1 MKNHVIATPKGT
13 ALDEGLVQA
22 YLHTHYRIHPSD
34 TTEGFTLRIG
44 VASEA
49 LRALMSHFHR
59 PSAVFITAYNPL
71 GQALSDADN
80 QVRHRL
86 LAQELAQRSFPHW
99 AGVGEGDAGDWPG
112 EESFLALGLELA
124 AAQRLGAAHEQNAVV
139 WAGPDAVP
147 KLVLLR

>member
-1 MKNHVIATPKGT
+1 MTTLTSRFMSAGGFHYDISCAHVAVCSPTAMKNHVIATPEGT

-34 TTEGFTLRIG
+34 TTEGFTLCIG

-80 QVRHRL
+80 RARHRM
-86 LAQELAQRSFPHW
+86 LAQELAQRSFPH
-99 AGVGEGDAGDWPG
+99 
-112 EESFLALGLELA
+112 
-124 AAQRLGAAHEQNAVV
+124 
-139 WAGPDAVP
+139 
-147 KLVLLR
+147 